1 MPTWGSSGPLADQRG
16 SWEQV
21 AAALGCLRAQG
32 AYMLSLGCAFST
44 FLLAIRA
51 KFPLFRAPLTTLR
64 DPNFGT
70 AHETQCAACRLPAAA
85 AAAAA

>member
-1 MPTWGSSGPLADQRG
+1 
-16 SWEQV
+16 
-21 AAALGCLRAQG
+21 
-32 AYMLSLGCAFST
+32 MLSLGCAFST

-85 AAAAA
+85 AAAA